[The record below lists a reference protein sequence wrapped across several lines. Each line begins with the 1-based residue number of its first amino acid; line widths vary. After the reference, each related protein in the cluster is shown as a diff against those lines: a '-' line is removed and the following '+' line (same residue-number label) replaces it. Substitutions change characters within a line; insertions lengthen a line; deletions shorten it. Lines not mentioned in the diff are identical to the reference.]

1 MFCSSCDVCGGW
13 AILRGTILVTFG
25 CLRLHIVCALS
36 IVLVFVVVVG
46 ILFVAL
52 VLIVV
57 VVLGVVVVVFLHI
70 ACCFWCSLLLFC
82 KLFL

>member
-13 AILRGTILVTFG
+13 AILRDTILVTFG
-25 CLRLHIVCALS
+25 CLRLRIVCALS
-36 IVLVFVVVVG
+36 IVLVFVVVVC

-57 VVLGVVVVVFLHI
+57 VVLGVVVDALLSVAACLH
-70 ACCFWCSLLLFC
+70 CDL
-82 KLFL
+82 